1 VPSFVKLKSVI
12 AETFWHKKIKYLC
25 EKENIKEIIIDYT
38 GMRCI
43 IVNCKLS
50 AQIFETKRR
59 NKKKSYIGKKTIVAL
74 INFVTEANAKNAIT
88 ITH

>member
-38 GMRCI
+38 RMRCI

-50 AQIFETKRR
+50 AQIIESKENPTLRKVA
-59 NKKKSYIGKKTIVAL
+59 IVVL
-74 INFVTEANAKNAIT
+74 INFVTEANAKKAIT
-88 ITH
+88 INH